1 MKSKDILLT
10 KIKGLYIMAHRQQ
23 LERKLVNE
31 YIAENL
37 SDKHTQTSV
46 WLGPLPPGKE
56 ANMFMVVG
64 RWADLIVFEPNLITI
79 IEAKLEPK
87 GDAIGQLKLYEQMF
101 GQSPRFS
108 QYKDRP
114 IKLQLLTT
122 RVDTPVAD
130 LARTQNIE
138 YKVFRP
144 DWIPFWEKR
153 RFRL

>member
-1 MKSKDILLT
+1 
-10 KIKGLYIMAHRQQ
+10 MAKHRQQ
-23 LERKLVNE
+23 LERKFVNE

-37 SDKHTQTSV
+37 FDKHTQTRV

-56 ANMFMVVG
+56 SREYMVVG
-64 RWADLIVFEPNLITI
+64 RWADLVVFEPRLITI

-101 GQSPRFS
+101 GQSPRFA
-108 QYKDRP
+108 QYLNVP
-114 IKLQLLTT
+114 IKLILLTT
-122 RVDTPVAD
+122 RVDLHVKD
-130 LARTQNIE
+130 LTDAQHIE
-138 YKVFRP
+138 YVVFRP